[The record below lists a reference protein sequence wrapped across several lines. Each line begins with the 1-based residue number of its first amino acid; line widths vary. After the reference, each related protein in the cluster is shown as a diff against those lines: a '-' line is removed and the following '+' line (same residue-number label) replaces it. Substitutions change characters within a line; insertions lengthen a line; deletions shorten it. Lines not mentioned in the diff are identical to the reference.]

1 MKPNL
6 TGSVKM
12 ILLALKLFKIKEMT
26 SSDEAEMIKVL
37 YCVFRDFVVNVK
49 IFFAVF
55 SLIDI
60 NCNFYSYAIYLHTD
74 DGKSMKY

>member
-12 ILLALKLFKIKEMT
+12 ILLALKLLKIKEMT
-26 SSDEAEMIKVL
+26 SSDEVEMIKVL

-49 IFFAVF
+49 NFFAVF
-55 SLIDI
+55 
-60 NCNFYSYAIYLHTD
+60 
-74 DGKSMKY
+74 